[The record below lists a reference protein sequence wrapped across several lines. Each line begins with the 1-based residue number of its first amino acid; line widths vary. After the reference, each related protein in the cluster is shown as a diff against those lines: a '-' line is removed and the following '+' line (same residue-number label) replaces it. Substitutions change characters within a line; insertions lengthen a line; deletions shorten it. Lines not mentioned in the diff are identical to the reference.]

1 MFILRGLAGP
11 LLAVATGFSHA
22 YASDFG
28 GLAEFEGRLGSGE
41 STGGLGIMLP
51 FQLDAGQ
58 TFFVDLSGTL
68 VSGGVGQ
75 GSLGAGYRF
84 ATSSDWT
91 LGIYGYYD
99 YLNSRL
105 GNDFHQLSFGA
116 EAIGAVLETRANVY
130 LPLGNGYSVDGLGVA
145 VVDNGALRFRDG
157 REQARPGLDVEAGI
171 KMPGLDDDTQL
182 KFFAGSYWYGGKNVS
197 DMFGAKLRAELAFT
211 GINGLPSGSTVSFG
225 ATGTYDNQDKLGGA
239 VMARLRIPF
248 GGAGSAAGD
257 PFDPAIQAVRRA
269 SAIKTHA
276 GATGDIEDA
285 VLDLNGQ
292 TAGRL
297 VNISAGSGD
306 AATINAILAGAGD
319 GAVVLADGDIGLNG
333 SLMLANGQT
342 LLGGGGTLALRGA
355 SSGGRGSFTNSG
367 AHTTLTGYDP
377 ASDVVTMA
385 SNSMVSSLEIIGGL
399 AGIGSAGTS
408 MLTIHNVDISNTA
421 HDGIRLASV
430 NGAVIENTRIH
441 DLYICDNNT
450 LCEFA
455 VGNPNRAPYAAI
467 SAHGTANLTV
477 RDTVIDNVTYGIFAG
492 SVIDDS
498 DWPPVVT
505 DLARNITF
513 DNVSISRSRREGIL
527 LVAADKVDMN
537 KVTIDNT
544 QQGRDMDLVVLQG
557 TSNVSITDM
566 SLKGGINGLMLVTAS
581 TLPEDAVTTNVKVK
595 GLTTDGTT
603 NAGIFFNPVSGISLE
618 DVTIKNAGTY
628 GMFIY
633 GSDYA
638 FLGGPV
644 ADIDFKNGVIDKAA
658 NAGLYF
664 MGPARDLKGDITVRN
679 TPRDC
684 KSDPHWSGTGVNGSI
699 TQSPGSVFTV
709 NGQEIGSTTLAAR
722 CG

>member
-1 MFILRGLAGP
+1 MYIMRGLAGP
-11 LLAVATGFSHA
+11 LIAVATGFSYA
-22 YASDFG
+22 YASDYRGF
-28 GLAEFEGRLGSGE
+28 AEFEGRLGSAE

-58 TFFVDLSGTL
+58 TFFLDLNGSL
-68 VSGGVGQ
+68 VSGGVEE
-75 GSLGAGYRF
+75 GSLGTGYRF
-84 ATSSDWT
+84 ATPSGWT
-91 LGIYGYYD
+91 LGVYGYYD

-116 EAIGAVLETRANVY
+116 EAIGALLETRANIY
-130 LPLGNGYSVDGLGVA
+130 LPLGNGYSVNGAGA
-145 VVDNGALRFRDG
+145 VVIDDGNVRFRDG
-157 REQARPGLDVEAGI
+157 REQARPGADFEAGI
-171 KMPGLDDDTQL
+171 KVPGLTDNTQL

-197 DMFGAKLRAELAFT
+197 DMFGAKLRAEIAFT
-211 GINGLPSGSTVSFG
+211 DIAGLPSGSTVSFG
-225 ATGTYDNQDKLGGA
+225 ATGTYDSQDKLGGS

-248 GGAGSAAGD
+248 GGSGGTAGD
-257 PFDPAIQAVRRA
+257 PFDPTTQAVRRN
-269 SAIKTHA
+269 STIRTHI

-285 VLDLNGQ
+285 VLELNGQ

-297 VNISAGSGD
+297 VNVSTRTGD
-306 AATINAILAGAGD
+306 TAAINALLASAGD
-319 GAVVLADGDIGLNG
+319 GAVVFTDGDIGLDG
-333 SLMLANGQT
+333 SLMLSNGQA
-342 LLGGGGTLALRGA
+342 LLGGGGTLSVRGA
-355 SSGGRGSFTNSG
+355 TSGGLGILANTG

-377 ASDVVTMA
+377 ARDVVTMA
-385 SNSMVSSLEIIGGL
+385 SNSMVASVNIIGGL
-399 AGIGSAGTS
+399 AGIGSADTNG
-408 MLTIHNVDISNTA
+408 LTINNVDISNTA

-430 NGAVIENTRIH
+430 NGALIENARIH
-441 DLYICDNNT
+441 DLYICNNNT

-467 SAHGTANLTV
+467 SAHGTSNLTV
-477 RDTVIDNVTYGIFAG
+477 RDTAIDNVTYGIFAG
-492 SVIDDS
+492 SIIDDN

-505 DLARNITF
+505 DLASNITF

-527 LVAADKVDMN
+527 LVAADKVNMN
-537 KVTIDNT
+537 TVSIDNT
-544 QQGRDMDLVVLQG
+544 QQDRDMDLVVLQG

-581 TLPEDAVTTNVKVK
+581 TLPEDAITTKVKVS
-595 GLTTDGTT
+595 GLTTDDTT

-618 DVTIKNAGTY
+618 DVTINNAGTY

-644 ADIDFKNGVIDKAA
+644 ADIDFKNVVIDKAA

-664 MGPARDLKGDITVRN
+664 MGPAQDLKGNITVRN

-684 KSDPHWSGTGVNGSI
+684 KSDPHWSGSGVNGSI

-709 NGQEIGSTTLAAR
+709 NGQEIGNTTLAAR